1 MKHNYLL
8 YIIIFIFVLFRGS
21 FINLINNINSLIFIK
36 NNNLEINYLKERINY
51 LEKEYNSLIDFKNNL
66 NINSNYII
74 SNVYMNN
81 YSYDKLLINGNNYQI
96 NDEVI
101 NENGLIGLISKTY
114 FNYSEIKYIYD
125 TNIAVKINNIEGK
138 IISKDNDNNLIIK
151 ELSNYSNIN
160 INDKVY
166 SPNNTYIGKVIKINK
181 EDIDTSVIV
190 QTVNLKNIN
199 YVAVISRQVW

>member
-199 YVAVISRQVW
+199 YVAVISRQV